1 VVAEVKTTEVYAI
14 KTSTLLNYINDL
26 ISEKTIPAES
36 EVLGLYVVGRPDREL
51 NQLQAAIVAEKKSDR
66 LRTAS
71 AESLL
76 SLAELMKEYDIT
88 HDDIL
93 GLIRPTAPSIDP
105 LIELI
110 AKLVAEEKTASTT
123 PSNNSKP
130 DSIDPTAAKA
140 SLEISAEA
148 SEAAFWLT
156 PVKSIPEQ
164 TAEECIQQLVGK
176 HHIYA
181 FGQNTPGR
189 KRIKPGDR
197 IAFYSNGTGVVAHAT
212 VASPP
217 ENKPHKAVRQSAN
230 YPWVFRLA
238 DATLYLKEPVV
249 IDPATR
255 SNLDAFRGKDPNK
268 GWAWFVQGT
277 GRVTGHDFSVLTRT
291 SRTD

>member
-1 VVAEVKTTEVYAI
+1 MGQVRDYIEQCLRTSGPQYSRALQDLINHVGSLLGFNVRFGRYAGVQGQIGFDGLWTSPSTLHVIAEVKTTEVYAI
-14 KTSTLLNYINDL
+14 KTSTLLNYINEL
-26 ISEKTIPAES
+26 VSEKVIPAES
-36 EVLGLYVVGRPDREL
+36 EVLGLYVVGRPDKEL

-66 LRTAS
+66 LRIAS

-88 HDDIL
+88 HDDVL
-93 GLIRPTAPSIDP
+93 GLIRPTVPSIDP

-110 AKLVAEEKTASTT
+110 TKLVAEEKTASTT
-123 PSNNSKP
+123 STNNSQLNP
-130 DSIDPTAAKA
+130 INPA
-140 SLEISAEA
+140 SKGSSEISVEA
-148 SEAAFWLT
+148 SELAFWLT
-156 PVKSIPEQ
+156 PVKSVPEQ

-217 ENKPHKAVRQSAN
+217 ENKPHKAVRQSETI
-230 YPWVFRLA
+230 L
-238 DATLYLKEPVV
+238 
-249 IDPATR
+249 
-255 SNLDAFRGKDPNK
+255 G
-268 GWAWFVQGT
+268 
-277 GRVTGHDFSVLTRT
+277 
-291 SRTD
+291 